1 MRKNSENNQERTWKN
16 LGCNHSFLASLCFSS
31 RQSLKKSPFLK
42 HHLLCKYISP
52 KIKNPNL
59 FQKKKENPPFFF
71 FLFFIFAIFFFFFF
85 MYLCQPPKTQSTE
98 GNLLS
103 FILFPFLFENQ
114 NVSFFLCRISS
125 FHMYAATLILFSL
138 QKYFSY
144 LLRVHVP

>member
-59 FQKKKENPPFFF
+59 FQKKKENPPFLF
-71 FLFFIFAIFFFFFF
+71 FLFFIFAIFFFFF
-85 MYLCQPPKTQSTE
+85 LCICVSLPKL
-98 GNLLS
+98 NLLKEIYFPLFYFHFFSKIRMFLS
-103 FILFPFLFENQ
+103 FYVGSPLSICMQP
-114 NVSFFLCRISS
+114 
-125 FHMYAATLILFSL
+125 H
-138 QKYFSY
+138 
-144 LLRVHVP
+144 